1 MMHRREFR
9 AMGSRMLAV
18 VDSRDSQPP
27 DNLEQVPVWFEEWEQ
42 CLSRFRSDSELCRMN
57 QQSGQPV
64 QVSDTLW
71 DVFQE
76 AQQAEW
82 MTGGLV
88 TPLVLDALLHAGYDR
103 DFEEIFK
110 AGPRPLPEIVT
121 SGYLMDEIRTDALS
135 HTVRLPI
142 GAHLD
147 FGGVAKGWAASK
159 AMKRLAAEGPALVD
173 AGGDIA
179 VSGPLLDGGGWQIG
193 IVNPFSPVDDL
204 ETLTLM
210 EGGVATS
217 GKDYRRWMRG
227 EAAQHHII
235 DPRTG
240 LPAETD
246 ILTATVVAPS
256 LLQAEAYAKA
266 VLISGSQTGAALIED
281 HPELAG
287 LLVLETGQV
296 IYSRKMKDYLKT
308 QPPTPSL

>member
-18 VDSRDSQPP
+18 VDGRDSQPP
-27 DNLEQVPVWFEEWEQ
+27 DNLEHVPGWFEEWEQ
-42 CLSRFRSDSELCRMN
+42 CLSRFRSDSELCRLT

-64 QVSDTLW
+64 QVSDILW

-103 DFEEIFK
+103 DFAEIFK
-110 AGPRPLPEIVT
+110 AGPRLLPEIVA
-121 SGYLMDEIRTDALS
+121 SGYLMDEIRTDAVS
-135 HTVRLPI
+135 HTVRLPA

-159 AMKRLAAEGPALVD
+159 AMKSLAAEGPALVD

-179 VSGPLLDGGGWQIG
+179 VSGPLLDGRGWQIG

-227 EAAQHHII
+227 EAVQHHII

-256 LLQAEAYAKA
+256 LHQAEAYAKA
-266 VLISGSQTGAALIED
+266 VLISGSQAGAALIED
-281 HPELAG
+281 RPELAG
-287 LLVLETGQV
+287 LLVLETGQL
-296 IYSRKMKDYLKT
+296 IYSRKMRNYLKT
-308 QPPTPSL
+308 